1 MRFLGINDRNAAEA
15 LKGLEL
21 FVDRTT
27 LPDEDLDEDEFF
39 YADLEGLE
47 AVDCEGRIYGVVS
60 GIFDFGGGDLLELK
74 GRGTASDPDSVLRG
88 RGPRNRP
95 VGRRH
100 RRRSRCGRAR
110 RQPPNGPGQPPAPA
124 AAQVARKG
132 RQRIVS
138 FRATVLTLYPEMFPG
153 HLGHSLSGRA
163 LGRGDWTLET
173 VQIRD
178 FAEDRH
184 RTVDDTPAGG
194 GAGMVLRPD
203 VLARAID
210 HAAPPEMRAP
220 GS

>member
-1 MRFLGINDRNAAEA
+1 MPIW
-15 LKGLEL
+15 KGW
-21 FVDRTT
+21 R
-27 LPDEDLDEDEFF
+27 PSI
-39 YADLEGLE
+39 G
-47 AVDCEGRIYGVVS
+47 EGRIYGVVS

-74 GRGTASDPDSVLRG
+74 GPGLRPTLIPFSEAAVLEIDLSAGVIIVDPVAAGLVDNVGS
-88 RGPRNRP
+88 GP
-95 VGRRH
+95 GS
-100 RRRSRCGRAR
+100 RRRRPPRKPR
-110 RQPPNGPGQPPAPA
+110 RQ
-124 AAQVARKG
+124 G
-132 RQRIVS
+132 RQGTVS

-210 HAAPPEMRAP
+210 HAVAAWRRCAP